1 MTTTTMTRTR
11 GAGAVRIGLSRGWLE
26 IKQFFRE
33 RDSVAFTFLLPVV
46 ILALFGAIFG
56 NEPIGQG
63 YTYAQAL
70 VPSIM
75 VMGIASTT
83 MVNIGIWIAL
93 DRDNGILRRLVLTPM
108 PRISYFIGKIL
119 MMLVVSLINV
129 TILVAIG
136 VLAYGVK
143 LPATPQKWLLG
154 VGMLLLSITVLAV
167 LGIALSSLPRT
178 SRSAPAV
185 INMPVLVLYFI
196 SGVFLPFN
204 QLPSIL
210 QTIAS
215 FFPLKWIVQGIQSAF
230 LPDNLAFAWPTESWE
245 HGRVLLVLGAWLL
258 IGLGVCVTTFRWK
271 SHADG

>member
-1 MTTTTMTRTR
+1 MTTTTHPPARR
-11 GAGAVRIGLSRGWLE
+11 VSAWRIGISRGGLE

-33 RDSVAFTFLLPVV
+33 RDSVAFTFMMPVV

-56 NEPIGQG
+56 NQSIGQG
-63 YTYAQAL
+63 YTYAQAM

-83 MVNIGIWIAL
+83 MVNIGVWIAM
-93 DRDNGILRRLVLTPM
+93 DRDNGVLRRLVLTPM
-108 PRISYFIGKIL
+108 PRISYFIGKTL
-119 MMLVVSLINV
+119 MMVVVCLINV

-136 VLAYGVK
+136 VLAYGVR
-143 LPATPQKWLLG
+143 LPQTPQKWLLG
-154 VGMLLLSITVLAV
+154 IGMLLLAITVLAV

-178 SRSAPAV
+178 ARSASAV
-185 INMPVLVLYFI
+185 INMPVLVMYFI

-204 QLPSIL
+204 ELPSIL

-230 LPDNLAFAWPTESWE
+230 LPDNMAFSWPTQSWE
-245 HGRVLLVLGAWLL
+245 HDRVLLVLGAWLL
-258 IGLGVCVTTFRWK
+258 VGLVVCVKTFRWK
-271 SHADG
+271 RSEDG